1 MNFNTFL
8 LVMLLVISITL
19 TFMTIIINKKI
30 KILIQKLEDT
40 TEEIIDEDKDIVVL
54 NDEKY
59 FYYVLNLIKSAKK
72 EIDII
77 MFSMFRC
84 KQTEELLNA
93 LIEARKRGVMV
104 RIILNKEV
112 ESNKEVKNYLASERI
127 SVKYSKTRVHNKLVI
142 VDDTVVVGSH
152 NWTDSGLFENRESS
166 IAIRDKNV
174 LKKEKEYFEALWERL

>member
-1 MNFNTFL
+1 MDFNTFL
-8 LVMLLVISITL
+8 LIVLLILLTILMLMIS
-19 TFMTIIINKKI
+19 IINKKI
-30 KILIQKLEDT
+30 KILIQALEDT
-40 TEEIIDEDKDIVVL
+40 TEEIIDEERDIVVL

-59 FYYVLNLIKSAKK
+59 FYYVLNIIKSAER

-112 ESNKEVKNYLASERI
+112 ESNKEAKNYLASERI

-142 VDDTVVVGSH
+142 VDDIVVVGSH
-152 NWTDSGLFENRESS
+152 NWTDSGLFENKESS
-166 IAIRDKNV
+166 IAIRDKKV
-174 LKKEKEYFEALWERL
+174 LKEEKEYFEALWERL